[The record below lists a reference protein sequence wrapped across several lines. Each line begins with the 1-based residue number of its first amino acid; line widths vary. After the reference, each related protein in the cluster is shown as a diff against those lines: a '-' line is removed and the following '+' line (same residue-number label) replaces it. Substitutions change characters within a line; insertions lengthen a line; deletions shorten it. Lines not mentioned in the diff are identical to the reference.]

1 MCIAILPAF
10 MPVNHWHAWWFG
22 KMRKRVLNSLGLG
35 LQMVVNLR
43 ADAGN

>member
-22 KMRKRVLNSLGLG
+22 KMPEKGVEFPG
-35 LQMVVNLR
+35 
-43 ADAGN
+43 AGVTDGCEPSC